1 MEYKSLKLNTIFCR
15 NVIKSTQ
22 KWSSSMNNVIPTKF
36 HFNLLMP
43 AKKYGRLHIMT
54 NHRIIYDGYWTN
66 NIGGV
71 AFTKN
76 NYIENA

>member
-1 MEYKSLKLNTIFCR
+1 
-15 NVIKSTQ
+15 
-22 KWSSSMNNVIPTKF
+22 MNNVIPTKF